1 MGKAKPT
8 KKHRPLDSTGGGSYN
23 TTTPSTT
30 TTTTSTSHSGH
41 SSATNMVIDNLAL
54 NELESNLGSLDH
66 LQRQAACRLLSDLY
80 QFNITQ
86 HGSLE
91 ALASKKILMKLGMR
105 LIDHCIPV
113 QLAASQALKT
123 LSDCHDIKLCHRLI
137 SVGIFRT
144 AITLVMTDGG
154 GAGGGGAGG
163 GGGVDDVRQNLLYSI
178 ANILTTLPEAGEEI
192 GQHYR
197 DFLPFLFSLLQ
208 GSLHGVVVAEKKQE
222 EEQEEVSPLRVVNTV
237 GNVLIVALKTRC
249 VELVR
254 EEDYLLVS
262 NLVNQFLL
270 AGQVTIVRGGDGGGG
285 GGGGEV
291 LVSIPSLQEKDY
303 DHWVVLLQLL
313 EILLCL
319 HSRGRASSSSSS
331 TTSLGMME
339 VVKVLLAVLQRVLA
353 DPQLLQAPQP
363 RTTSTPTV
371 TTSAV
376 VDEGMETEETVLDK
390 EQQQQEEE
398 ESQWQ
403 LSLAETILEML
414 TGTAIFLTEQATLYA
429 EAGGG
434 GGGGSQQQGVVVSAA
449 SLQQSAIVFHEGK
462 VTANMMET
470 ILHLRTVFNYHLTST
485 SPTPSEGAG
494 GGAAAGGGGG
504 GSNSGSPVQYVV
516 DRLGCQV
523 LVTLE
528 KTTTTAIESSRLDLL
543 HCQLST
549 TTAAATGT
557 GTVTV
562 TVAAIRHHYM
572 QGYLRGLMEHLTWLH
587 GAVEAI
593 ASTVIMLDDHNE
605 SQSQKK
611 KKIISSSWITSLE
624 EEEGVGGAGGGA
636 GGGGGGSTT
645 LKVSIVNNAV
655 LCWELL
661 HVLLEIVTL
670 SNLHEHDEVKELV
683 TLVLRWLQCP
693 YLEIIVSVV
702 TCVSYLATSSS
713 SSSSTTTTTTTG
725 SSNSSEGSVAGG
737 GSGRLPVSY
746 HSLLSNALINRA
758 MQPSAFSF
766 DTSTSSTSSTS
777 SSSQGSRNDN
787 VHRSSILV
795 MDVCV
800 NALIDLHASD
810 DMDYLTAF
818 AKMGLGGKLLSI
830 QMQLNQSYM
839 NSTTGGSSGSSSK
852 KKKVL
857 SLEDEEK
864 VEETLQNLTNFLSYK
879 HSCLNGNNNS

>member
-1 MGKAKPT
+1 
-8 KKHRPLDSTGGGSYN
+8 
-23 TTTPSTT
+23 
-30 TTTTSTSHSGH
+30 
-41 SSATNMVIDNLAL
+41 
-54 NELESNLGSLDH
+54 
-66 LQRQAACRLLSDLY
+66 
-80 QFNITQ
+80 
-86 HGSLE
+86 
-91 ALASKKILMKLGMR
+91 MKLGMR

-144 AITLVMTDGG
+144 AITL
-154 GAGGGGAGG
+154 
-163 GGGVDDVRQNLLYSI
+163 
-178 ANILTTLPEAGEEI
+178 AGEEI

-702 TCVSYLATSSS
+702 TL
-713 SSSSTTTTTTTG
+713 
-725 SSNSSEGSVAGG
+725 
-737 GSGRLPVSY
+737 SY